1 MITISTIGFDISF
14 LCGYICPIELCPL
27 KEKGISVKELLSVIP
42 DDILVQLSISTGV
55 DYQVKKLY
63 GRSVFYLLLYGLLD
77 SRVSLRSL
85 EDTFNST
92 KFKVLFN
99 LDRCT
104 TAKYNSI
111 SDRLTTLN
119 EEYFKQL
126 YELLYQNFS
135 SLYNTKDGLK
145 YNITRVDSTMVA
157 EVANKLRDGMV
168 VGKCKDDG
176 PKQLKYTISLTNLFP
191 SSVSVY
197 TEQGYLSE
205 DKAIPKAILC
215 HVDKSKDNVF
225 VFDRGVSSRK
235 ELSGMDNRGL
245 QFVTRINP
253 NARYEVIEHTS
264 LTKKDF
270 YESSLTIL
278 RDDRVVLFD
287 KYNKRSNE
295 FRLIQTE
302 DNQGKPFWFMT
313 NMIDEDP
320 TIILA
325 IYKRRW
331 DIEVFFRF
339 IKQELNFKHFISTSL
354 NGIQI
359 ILYMTLILSMLILI
373 YKKLNGIGYKT
384 AVRRF
389 HIEVDELIMSI
400 IVTACGGDPK
410 LVFR

>member
-1 MITISTIGFDISF
+1 
-14 LCGYICPIELCPL
+14 L

-42 DDILVQLSISTGV
+42 DDILGQLSISTGV

-63 GRSVFYLLLYGLLD
+63 GRSIFYLLLYGLLD

-85 EDTFNST
+85 EDIFNST

-99 LDRCT
+99 LDRSV

-111 SDRLTTLN
+111 SDRLATLN
-119 EEYFKQL
+119 EVFFKQL
-126 YELLYQNFS
+126 YELLYQDFS
-135 SLYNTKDGLK
+135 SLYNSKDGLK

-157 EVANKLRDGMV
+157 EVANKLQTGMV
-168 VGKCKDDG
+168 VGKCKKDG
-176 PKQLKYTISLTNLFP
+176 PKQIKYTISLTNLFP
-191 SSVSVY
+191 SSVSLY

-205 DKAIPKAILC
+205 DKAIPQAILC

-235 ELSGMDNRGL
+235 ELSGMDNSGL

-253 NARYEVIEHTS
+253 NARYEVVEHLS

-270 YESSLTIL
+270 CKSSLTIL
-278 RDDRVVLFD
+278 RDDLVVLFD
-287 KYNKRSNE
+287 KNNKRSNE

-302 DNQGKPFWFMT
+302 DDQGKPFWFLT
-313 NMIDEDP
+313 NMIQEDP
-320 TIILA
+320 MVILA

-339 IKQELNFKHFISTSL
+339 IKQELNFKHFISTSM

-359 ILYMTLILSMLILI
+359 ILYMTLILSMLVLI

-400 IVTACGGDPK
+400 IVTACGGDPN